1 VFLAQYDVNLR
12 EYWRIVRKRKFT
24 VLLVAL
30 LLGVLSTAFAVFKA
44 PTPIYS
50 TECVIEIK
58 REPFVE
64 GVYSQTISWSESD
77 DIETQ
82 MTVIKSYAVFEK
94 AAERL
99 GLVPRGSNPGDG
111 KPLEAR
117 VVAVIENL
125 QAKVEVS
132 RQKYSSILNIKAKDE
147 RPAFAQ
153 DLANAVALGYREVH
167 GEQQTRRTREALR
180 YIDDQL
186 REVRIKLREAEERF
200 NGFSKQNDL
209 LSIDL
214 QSENLVAQAQE
225 IRKEKAKLE
234 EEKSEFEG
242 IADRLRKF
250 IDNPVGAGHNF
261 DSVLANN
268 RYHSANDALVNLL
281 LKRDTLLREFTPKH
295 PDVMAVNDGVIE
307 NARKMDYLLQLQL
320 RSIERRQ
327 EELSRELERLDSRT
341 KGMLDKKLEFN
352 RLKREVELHTDM
364 TTLLERKNQ
373 EALIKRSEKPEEVN
387 IVKPALLPS
396 NPINP
401 PKTAATGAMG
411 IVIGV
416 VFGLLIAFV
425 LETFDTSLGAIEN
438 VEHTL
443 KTPVLGVIPQVD
455 VRDIQETLNDR
466 HPGGI
471 DEHAMK
477 QAVNLIAHFVPK
489 SMMAESF
496 RALRA
501 GIQFKNT
508 EKKIKTLAITSASPQ
523 EGKTLVAVNLAITMA
538 QAGMKTLL
546 VGSDLR
552 KPTLARILGVET
564 NPGLSDILLGN
575 LQWRKTVKGIIDL
588 VMGEISLD
596 EIMITPG
603 LDNLY
608 FITGGAIPPNPAELI
623 ESERFDRFVA
633 EAKDEFD
640 MMIFDTAPI
649 LSAVDAAIIGTKM
662 DGMLLLYR
670 VGAVS
675 RGLLK
680 RAMSQMEQVKS
691 QVVGVILNGMRPEL
705 SPDFED
711 YKHYKYYYS
720 YSEDGRK
727 HSKKKSFS
735 WFKKKP
741 MAQEK
746 PKLLRPSLLLAAL
759 VTIGA
764 GVLWHNGAINPLSLV
779 GAGGAPEKQ
788 AFDQERVAIE
798 LSLHSGL
805 QGANIAHRRQ
815 EAPASRPKAAEPNPN
830 YSQDGPRIEV
840 KAQAPAPGIHAQKE
854 APQDRIADPH
864 TPLEVPRTAWTGV
877 TPSIATATQ
886 TSGPVAA
893 AGLGALSLPASES
906 RLALTT
912 REANEAAQPS
922 DRGEGVNAKDAVEVR
937 PDERLEPN
945 AFPYALYLGSASA
958 QFPERA
964 KEGMAQYRRRGVEAY
979 WVEVELSK
987 RIWYRIYAGCFS
999 NPEDAEKFKEAKGLH
1014 KAEVKEVPYG
1024 NLIGAYGSLKEAQEQ
1039 IQALKG
1045 QGFSPYVVEGP
1056 AGTYRVFVGAFYD
1069 EERAAR
1075 QLGALKEKG
1084 IESEIVKR

>member
-1 VFLAQYDVNLR
+1 LAQYDVNLR

-58 REPFVE
+58 KESFIE
-64 GVYSQTISWSESD
+64 GVYSQTISWSDSD

-82 MTVIKSYAVFEK
+82 MAVVKSYPVFGR

-99 GLVPRGSNPGDG
+99 GLIPKGSNPRDG
-111 KPLEAR
+111 RPLQPY
-117 VVAVIENL
+117 VVSVLEDL
-125 QAKVEVS
+125 QSRVEVS
-132 RQKYSSILNIKAKDE
+132 RQKLSSILNIKATSE
-147 RPAFAQ
+147 SPLFAQ
-153 DLANAVALGYREVH
+153 ELANSVALAYRELH

-180 YIDDQL
+180 YIEEQL

-200 NGFSKQNDL
+200 NAFSKQNDL

-242 IADRLRKF
+242 IAVRLRKF
-250 IDNPVGAGHNF
+250 IDNPVDAGHNF

-307 NARKMDYLLQLQL
+307 NARKMDHLLQLQL

-327 EELSRELERLDSRT
+327 EELSGELERLDSRT

-425 LETFDTSLGAIEN
+425 LETFDTSLGAIED
-438 VEHTL
+438 VENTL

-455 VRDIQETLNDR
+455 VRDIQETLNER

-575 LQWRKTVKGIIDL
+575 LEWRKTVKGIIDL

-720 YSEDGRK
+720 YGEDG
-727 HSKKKSFS
+727 KKKGT
-735 WFKKKP
+735 KKKP
-741 MAQEK
+741 FLWFKNKNNAPVGASVRGGTGRGKSIVLGSM
-746 PKLLRPSLLLAAL
+746 LLLSGFL
-759 VTIGA
+759 VLGV
-764 GVLWHNGAINPLSLV
+764 GVLWHNGMIDPLNV
-779 GAGGAPEKQ
+779 VNAGGIAETNRVKETP
-788 AFDQERVAIE
+788 QERHKAVKGDSFPLEKTRPIPEEPSPTPGDKESNNLASRALGESEETGTATAKEVSPGFPGEVHELAPKQETGPGLKHETEPAVTAETNLEPPSETPVLAALAKHAIE
-798 LSLHSGL
+798 F
-805 QGANIAHRRQ
+805 
-815 EAPASRPKAAEPNPN
+815 AEDKP
-830 YSQDGPRIEV
+830 E
-840 KAQAPAPGIHAQKE
+840 E
-854 APQDRIADPH
+854 
-864 TPLEVPRTAWTGV
+864 
-877 TPSIATATQ
+877 
-886 TSGPVAA
+886 
-893 AGLGALSLPASES
+893 SLPQNPPSMAASFPYSLILGSSPYPNQAE
-906 RLALTT
+906 
-912 REANEAAQPS
+912 
-922 DRGEGVNAKDAVEVR
+922 EGVSH
-937 PDERLEPN
+937 L
-945 AFPYALYLGSASA
+945 
-958 QFPERA
+958 
-964 KEGMAQYRRRGVEAY
+964 RRMGIDAY
-979 WVEVELSK
+979 WVEVELS
-987 RIWYRIYAGCFS
+987 IGVWYRIYTGYFS
-999 NPEDAEKFKEAKGLH
+999 TREEAEKFKGEKGL
-1014 KAEVKEVPYG
+1014 KNAEVKEVPYT
-1024 NLIGAYGSLKEAQEQ
+1024 NLIGAYASSQEAQAQ
-1039 IQALKG
+1039 LQGLKR
-1045 QGFSPYVVEGP
+1045 QGFSPYVVEAP
-1056 AGTYRVFVGAFYD
+1056 PGTYRVLIGAFYSD
-1069 EERAAR
+1069 DRARR
-1075 QLGALKEKG
+1075 QYGELKEKG
-1084 IESEIVKR
+1084 IRSEIVRR

>member
-58 REPFVE
+58 KEPFVE

-99 GLVPRGSNPGDG
+99 GLIPRGSNSGDG
-111 KPLEAR
+111 KPLEAL

-132 RQKYSSILNIKAKDE
+132 MQKYSRILNIKVTDE
-147 RPAFAQ
+147 RPVFAQ
-153 DLANAVALGYREVH
+153 DLANAVALGYRQLH

-180 YIDDQL
+180 YIEEQL

-200 NGFSKQNDL
+200 NAFSKQNDL

-242 IADRLRKF
+242 IAVRLRKF
-250 IDNPVGAGHNF
+250 IDNPVDAGHNF

-268 RYHSANDALVNLL
+268 RYHNANDALVSLL
-281 LKRDTLLREFTPKH
+281 LKRDTLLREYTPKH
-295 PDVMAVNDGVIE
+295 PEVMAVNDGVIE

-411 IVIGV
+411 ILIGV

-425 LETFDTSLGAIEN
+425 LETFDTSLGAIED
-438 VEHTL
+438 VENTL

-455 VRDIQETLNDR
+455 VRDIQETLNER

-523 EGKTLVAVNLAITMA
+523 EGKTLVAVNLAVTMA

-552 KPTLARILGVET
+552 KPTLSGIFGIEAS
-564 NPGLSDILLGN
+564 PGLSEVLLGN
-575 LQWRKTVKGIIDL
+575 FRWREILKSISDVI
-588 VMGEISLD
+588 VGEMSLD
-596 EIMITPG
+596 EIMMTPG

-608 FITGGAIPPNPAELI
+608 YITAGAIPPNPAELM

-640 MMIFDTAPI
+640 MIIFDTAPI
-649 LSAVDAAIIGTKM
+649 FSAVDAAIIGTKM
-662 DGMLLLYR
+662 DGMLLLYG

-675 RGLLK
+675 RGLLR
-680 RAMSQMEQVKS
+680 RAMSQLEQVKS
-691 QVVGVILNGMRPEL
+691 QVIGAVLNGMRPEM
-705 SPDFED
+705 SSDFED

-720 YSEDGRK
+720 YSEDGRN
-727 HSKKKSFS
+727 HGKKKFLSWLRKKAAIQATKEVSEKKSWKKNFIFAAFFLFVGLAVLGIGVFRNNGMREPPALVNAEGFS
-735 WFKKKP
+735 SEEGTL
-741 MAQEK
+741 AE
-746 PKLLRPSLLLAAL
+746 RPSSRSPDFE
-759 VTIGA
+759 
-764 GVLWHNGAINPLSLV
+764 VLTVAITNGKANSLSVIKSNPLV
-779 GAGGAPEKQ
+779 EKAPERPQ
-788 AFDQERVAIE
+788 DQEGRNETRRENPSDATPAAILRKPDE
-798 LSLHSGL
+798 TEARSTPEDGLPPAPISRYSLCLASFPTQARAEKGISL
-805 QGANIAHRRQ
+805 YRRQ
-815 EAPASRPKAAEPNPN
+815 
-830 YSQDGPRIEV
+830 
-840 KAQAPAPGIHAQKE
+840 
-854 APQDRIADPH
+854 
-864 TPLEVPRTAWTGV
+864 
-877 TPSIATATQ
+877 
-886 TSGPVAA
+886 
-893 AGLGALSLPASES
+893 GL
-906 RLALTT
+906 
-912 REANEAAQPS
+912 
-922 DRGEGVNAKDAVEVR
+922 D
-937 PDERLEPN
+937 
-945 AFPYALYLGSASA
+945 
-958 QFPERA
+958 
-964 KEGMAQYRRRGVEAY
+964 AY

-987 RIWYRIYAGCFS
+987 GIWFRIYSGYFS
-999 NPEDAEKFKEAKGLH
+999 TREEAEKFKEEKGL
-1014 KAEVKEVPYG
+1014 KNAEVKNLPYA
-1024 NLIGAYGSLKEAQEQ
+1024 NLIDAYDRVGEAQKKVE
-1039 IQALKG
+1039 ALKK
-1045 QGFSPYVVEGP
+1045 QGFSSYVAEETSGK
-1056 AGTYRVFVGAFYD
+1056 YRIFVGAFY
-1069 EERAAR
+1069 EEQRAGR
-1075 QLGALKEKG
+1075 QYHALKAKG
-1084 IESEIVKR
+1084 IHSEIVRR